1 VLAAVLVD
9 DETGHG
15 VGRGVAEE
23 LDLSV
28 DWLEEEFGFGFC
40 EEVDFRLLAEF
51 AGEVTVLDG
60 DDVIEFGSHL
70 VGANV
75 VDEDGGGDGDG
86 FALGG

>member
-1 VLAAVLVD
+1 MLAAVLVD
-9 DETGHG
+9 DEAGYG
-15 VGRGVAEE
+15 VGGGVAEE

-28 DWLEEEFGFGFC
+28 DWLEEEFGFGFG

-60 DDVIEFGSHL
+60 DDVVEFGSHL

-75 VDEDGGGDGDG
+75 VGEDGWGDRDR